1 VAVLAPDVNQ
11 GGEGFMPDP
20 AGGIRYSL
28 AAVKHVGL
36 GLAQAVLRVRAA
48 GGPFASLQGLL
59 DRLDARNATLR
70 ALESMAKAGALDSL
84 LPGLAPAAARPRL
97 LAQLPQ
103 ALEAAGRRA
112 RERESGQASL
122 FGAEPLAAPGAAGDG
137 PHPPAWH
144 ESALLGFEKEA
155 LGSYVSGH
163 PLAPF
168 EQDLRALRPR
178 SLARLD
184 GLRDGEPVLVAGLVL
199 GMKHLTTKRKEP
211 MARAMLEDLEGM
223 GEVILWPS
231 VLAKAG
237 GRVAKDALVVVK
249 GRADLSG
256 DTAKV
261 SAEEVCALEEA
272 FDRLASAAHLRLDA
286 HGAEGGLRLSSLRD
300 LARLHPGKVELFL
313 HLESGGREVVQRLGP
328 AWRVR
333 LEPALVLAL
342 RGLCEDWWITSAGR
356 P

>member
-1 VAVLAPDVNQ
+1 
-11 GGEGFMPDP
+11 
-20 AGGIRYSL
+20 
-28 AAVKHVGL
+28 
-36 GLAQAVLRVRAA
+36 
-48 GGPFASLQGLL
+48 
-59 DRLDARNATLR
+59 
-70 ALESMAKAGALDSL
+70 
-84 LPGLAPAAARPRL
+84 
-97 LAQLPQ
+97 
-103 ALEAAGRRA
+103 
-112 RERESGQASL
+112 
-122 FGAEPLAAPGAAGDG
+122 
-137 PHPPAWH
+137 
-144 ESALLGFEKEA
+144 
-155 LGSYVSGH
+155 
-163 PLAPF
+163 
-168 EQDLRALRPR
+168 
-178 SLARLD
+178 
-184 GLRDGEPVLVAGLVL
+184 
-199 GMKHLTTKRKEP
+199 
-211 MARAMLEDLEGM
+211 M